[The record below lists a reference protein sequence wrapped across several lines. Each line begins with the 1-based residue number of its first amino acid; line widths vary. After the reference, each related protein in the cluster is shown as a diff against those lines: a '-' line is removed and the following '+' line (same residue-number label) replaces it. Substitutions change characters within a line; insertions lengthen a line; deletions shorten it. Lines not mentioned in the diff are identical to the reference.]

1 MYSRRQF
8 LICAG
13 VALLPTGLQGLAKLH
28 PAADTGMGFHAVEL
42 DTLAAIMDEI
52 IPAGEGMP
60 AASVAGGPQYLQYL
74 GWQYPAIQREI
85 GDFLRTVTQTSSDIF
100 RQDFRK
106 LSSGQHVRVHEECA
120 TFLSCRR
127 FEVLLGVISRFSSR
141 NFFVVIPRAACSRRC
156 GPTPFGRREV
166 GRGGRVVS
174 SMSDFPLSI
183 LVPQLGKA
191 QTHVMTCATDAS

>member
-42 DTLAAIMDEI
+42 DTLAAITDEI

-106 LSSGQHVRVHEECA
+106 LSSGQHVRILTSIEESKKSA
-120 TFLSCRR
+120 FSAFTGYVYESYYTNPTIVGPISCLRSR
-127 FEVLLGVISRFSSR
+127 SVEDVEPLLAPVLKLKHVY
-141 NFFVVIPRAACSRRC
+141 
-156 GPTPFGRREV
+156 REV
-166 GRGGRVVS
+166 
-174 SMSDFPLSI
+174 P
-183 LVPQLGKA
+183 
-191 QTHVMTCATDAS
+191 